1 MLTLNYLGGTT
12 MKKRIIRLI
21 VLFLVFFIDFN
32 FGEIN
37 LFAKTT
43 IQSIKIEVD
52 YFDENATETDI
63 LNWGSEMGLAAK
75 NSSDTNIKWDITND
89 GSKEIEVSTKEYFNK
104 EGDSCLKVYAPFGY
118 CDKITV
124 TAINEAND
132 KILDTYSLKIVD
144 GTKWNGST
152 FFELDM
158 NIPEEKNAD
167 GAVPQIEEK
176 WDTTTHVYS
185 IVLPNISCNV
195 DGYTFV
201 GWKDKTGKM
210 YQPQETLSVTYTGEV
225 IYYTIYAEWEKD
237 SLSLDQTP
245 KSTEKVISENKETS
259 DFSKIIFLTIAVF
272 ITAIVIAVIMIKIHF
287 HQKRNK

>member
-1 MLTLNYLGGTT
+1 
-12 MKKRIIRLI
+12 MKKRSIWLI
-21 VLFLVFFIDFN
+21 LLFLVCFTNFN
-32 FGEIN
+32 LLEVN
-37 LFAKTT
+37 LLAKTT
-43 IQSIKIEVD
+43 IQSIKIEID
-52 YFDENATETDI
+52 YFDENTTETDI
-63 LNWGSEMGLAAK
+63 LNWGSEVGLAAK
-75 NSSDTNIKWDITND
+75 NSSGTNIKWDITND
-89 GSKEIEVSTKEYFNK
+89 DSKKIEVSTKEYFNK

-176 WDTTTHVYS
+176 WDTATQAYS
-185 IVLPNISCNV
+185 IVLPNISCSV

-225 IYYTIYAEWEKD
+225 IYYTIYAEWEKN

-245 KSTEKVISENKETS
+245 KSTAKVVSENKETS
-259 DFSKIIFLTIAVF
+259 DFSKISFLAIAVA
-272 ITAIVIAVIMIKIHF
+272 ITAIAIAIIMIKIHF
-287 HQKRNK
+287 HKKHKKNL